1 MRNLFSTRIKIIL
14 VVAGLLAVG
23 LSILSGITN
32 TTPMDLVVQGVLAP
46 FRAAAT
52 TLTSTAEKY
61 YGYMF
66 RYEALAAENEV
77 LQARI
82 AEMEDVAR
90 QADSVS
96 RENERLRRALDLKAT
111 HEDYK
116 LADAY
121 IIGWSSTDWEN
132 TLTINRGTAAGIQEN
147 MCAVTANGEVVGLV
161 TDVGINWAEVTTV
174 LDSTLEISGTIAS
187 SGYNGMVSG
196 GYTEGHETL
205 LQMNYLPSA
214 AIIRNKEQV
223 VTSGSTVYPRGL
235 IMGYIVD
242 AGFEE
247 TGIAKYALLDPAA
260 EISSLEQIFIITQY
274 TTEVVTTPGNSGSS
288 GSAEGAAAETTAP
301 VETTP
306 DGNVG

>member
-1 MRNLFSTRIKIIL
+1 MRNLFTSKIVIIL
-14 VVAGLLAVG
+14 VIAVILAIL
-23 LSILSGITN
+23 LSIFGGIMN
-32 TTPMDLVVQGVLAP
+32 RNPLDLAVQGVLTP

-52 TLTSTAEKY
+52 ALTTTAEKY

-77 LQARI
+77 LKKKI
-82 AEMEDVAR
+82 AEMEDTAR
-90 QADSVS
+90 QAESVS
-96 RENERLRRALDLKAT
+96 RENQRLRKGMNLQET

-116 LADAY
+116 LVDAY
-121 IIGWSSTDWEN
+121 IIGWNSSDWQN
-132 TLTINRGTAAGIQEN
+132 TLTINRGTNSGIQKN
-147 MCAVTANGEVVGLV
+147 MCAVTENGEVVGLV
-161 TDVGINWAEVTTV
+161 TDVGINYAEVTTI

-187 SGYNGMVSG
+187 SGYNGMVRG
-196 GYTEGHETL
+196 GYIDGHQTL

-235 IMGYIVD
+235 IMGNVVD

-260 EISSLEQIFIITQY
+260 EINSLEQVFIITEY
-274 TTEVVTTPGNSGSS
+274 TTESVTP
-288 GSAEGAAAETTAP
+288 AATTAAQGETEATQPTATEETTEP
-301 VETTP
+301 V
-306 DGNVG
+306 GGFG

>member
-1 MRNLFSTRIKIIL
+1 MRNLFSTRVKIIL
-14 VVAGLLAVG
+14 VIAALLTAA
-23 LSILSGITN
+23 LAILSGITN
-32 TTPMDLVVQGVLAP
+32 TTIVDLAVKGVLAP

-52 TLTSTAEKY
+52 ALTTTAEKY

-77 LQARI
+77 LEQRI

-96 RENERLRRALDLKAT
+96 RENERLRQALGLKAT
-111 HEDYK
+111 HEDYV
-116 LADAY
+116 LVDAY
-121 IIGWSSTDWEN
+121 IIGWSSSDWEN

-161 TDVGINWAEVTTV
+161 TEVGINYAEVTTV

-196 GYTEGHETL
+196 GYVEGNETL

-260 EISSLEQIFIITQY
+260 EINSLEQIFIITQY
-274 TTEVVTTPGNSGSS
+274 TTEVTSVTPT
-288 GSAEGAAAETTAP
+288 ETTASEP
-301 VETTP
+301 TEATVETSPETTP

>member
-1 MRNLFSTRIKIIL
+1 MRNLFSTRVKIVL
-14 VVAGLLAVG
+14 VLAALLAAG

-32 TTPMDLVVQGVLAP
+32 TTPVHLLVQGVLAP
-46 FRAAAT
+46 FKGAAT
-52 TLTSTAEKY
+52 ALTSAAETY
-61 YGYMF
+61 YSYMF

-77 LQARI
+77 LQQQI

-90 QADSVS
+90 QADSIS
-96 RENERLRRALDLKAT
+96 RENERLRQLTQLQQT
-111 HEDYK
+111 HEDYEMV
-116 LADAY
+116 DAY
-121 IIGWSSTDWEN
+121 IIGWSSSDWEN
-132 TLTINRGTAAGIQEN
+132 TLTINRGTAAGIDEN
-147 MCAVTANGEVVGLV
+147 MVAVTANGEVVGLV
-161 TDVGINWAEVTTV
+161 TEVGLNYAQVTTV

-196 GYTEGHETL
+196 GYTQGHETL

-260 EISSLEQIFIITQY
+260 EINSLEQVFIITEY
-274 TTEVVTTPGNSGSS
+274 TTEVTSYKPA
-288 GSAEGAAAETTAP
+288 AETEATEPPAPTAAAETIPA
-301 VETTP
+301 
-306 DGNVG
+306 GGIG

>member
-1 MRNLFSTRIKIIL
+1 MRNLFSTRVKIIL
-14 VVAGLLAVG
+14 VIAVLLTAV
-23 LSILSGITN
+23 LAIWSGITN
-32 TTPMDLVVQGVLAP
+32 TTIVDLVVQGALAP
-46 FRAAAT
+46 FRSAAT
-52 TLTSTAEKY
+52 TLTTTAEKY

-77 LQARI
+77 LQQQI

-96 RENERLRRALDLKAT
+96 RENERLRPALGLKSP
-111 HEDYK
+111 HEDYV
-116 LADAY
+116 LVDAY
-121 IIGWSSTDWEN
+121 IIGRSSTDWET
-132 TLTINRGTAAGIQEN
+132 TLTINRGTSAGIQEN
-147 MCAVTANGEVVGLV
+147 MSAVTANGEVVGLV
-161 TDVGINWAEVTTV
+161 TDVGVNWAEVTTV

-196 GYTEGHETL
+196 GYIDGNETL

-260 EISSLEQIFIITQY
+260 EINALEQIFIITQY
-274 TTEVVTTPGNSGSS
+274 TTEVDSSTTTAETAAAESTEAAVTTP
-288 GSAEGAAAETTAP
+288 AETTA
-301 VETTP
+301 

>member
-1 MRNLFSTRIKIIL
+1 MRNLFSTRVKIVL
-14 VVAGLLAVG
+14 VAALLLAAGLA
-23 LSILSGITN
+23 ILSGVTN
-32 TTPMDLVVQGVLAP
+32 TTPVHLVVQGVLAP
-46 FRAAAT
+46 FRGAAT
-52 TLTSTAEKY
+52 ALTSAAETY
-61 YGYMF
+61 YSYMF

-77 LQARI
+77 LQQQI

-90 QADSVS
+90 QADSIS
-96 RENERLRRALDLKAT
+96 RENERLRQLTELQRA
-111 HEDYK
+111 HEDYEMV
-116 LADAY
+116 DAY
-121 IIGWSSTDWEN
+121 IIGWSSSDWQN
-132 TLTINRGTAAGIQEN
+132 TLTINRGTKAGITEN
-147 MCAVTANGEVVGLV
+147 MVAVTANGEVVGLV
-161 TDVGINWAEVTTV
+161 TEVGINWAEVTTV

-187 SGYNGMVSG
+187 SGYNGMVKG

-260 EISSLEQIFIITQY
+260 DINALEQVFIITEY
-274 TTEVVTTPGNSGSS
+274 TTEVTSYAAAGETQATEPP
-288 GSAEGAAAETTAP
+288 AAETVPSDTVPA
-301 VETTP
+301 
-306 DGNVG
+306 GGVG

>member
-1 MRNLFSTRIKIIL
+1 MRNLFSTRVKVIL
-14 VVAGLLAVG
+14 VVAVLLTIG

-32 TTPMDLVVQGVLAP
+32 TTVADLAVGGLLAP

-52 TLTSTAEKY
+52 SLTRTAEKY

-77 LQARI
+77 LEARI

-90 QADSVS
+90 RADSVS
-96 RENERLRRALDLKAT
+96 RENERLRQALDLLAT

-116 LADAY
+116 LVDGY

-132 TLTINRGTAAGIQEN
+132 TLTINRGTTSGIQEN
-147 MCAVTANGEVVGLV
+147 MCAITANGEVVGLV
-161 TDVGINWAEVTTV
+161 TDVGLNWAEVTTI
-174 LDSTLEISGTIAS
+174 LDSTLEISGTISA
-187 SGYNGMVSG
+187 SGYNGMVKG
-196 GYTEGHETL
+196 GYVEGHETL

-235 IMGYIVD
+235 ILGHVVD

-247 TGIAKYALLDPAA
+247 TGVAKYALLKAA
-260 EISSLEQIFIITQY
+260 ADISSLEQVFILTQY
-274 TTEVVTTPGNSGSS
+274 TLE
-288 GSAEGAAAETTAP
+288 
-301 VETTP
+301 
-306 DGNVG
+306 

>member
-1 MRNLFSTRIKIIL
+1 MRNLFTSKIAIIL
-14 VVAGLLAVG
+14 VAALILAIV
-23 LSILSGITN
+23 LSIFGGISN
-32 TTPMDLVVQGVLAP
+32 RNPLDLAVQGVLTP

-52 TLTSTAEKY
+52 ALTSMAEKY

-77 LQARI
+77 LKKQI
-82 AEMEDVAR
+82 AEMEDTAR
-90 QADSVS
+90 QAESVS
-96 RENERLRRALDLKAT
+96 RENQRLRKGMNLLET

-116 LADAY
+116 LVDAY
-121 IIGWSSTDWEN
+121 IIGWNSSDWQN
-132 TLTINRGTAAGIQEN
+132 TLTINRGTNSGIQRN
-147 MCAVTANGEVVGLV
+147 MCAVTENGEVVGLV
-161 TDVGINWAEVTTV
+161 TDVGLNYAEVTTI

-187 SGYNGMVSG
+187 SGYNGMVRG
-196 GYTEGHETL
+196 GYINGHETL

-235 IMGYIVD
+235 IMGNVVD

-260 EISSLEQIFIITQY
+260 EINSLEQIFIITEY
-274 TTEVVTTPGNSGSS
+274 TTESLTPVATTP
-288 GSAEGAAAETTAP
+288 ADDATEPTVAETTEP
-301 VETTP
+301 V
-306 DGNVG
+306 GGFG

>member
-1 MRNLFSTRIKIIL
+1 MRNLFSSKIVIIL
-14 VVAGLLAVG
+14 IIAVILALLLTISG
-23 LSILSGITN
+23 SIMNRNPL
-32 TTPMDLVVQGVLAP
+32 DLAVQGVLTP

-52 TLTSTAEKY
+52 ALTTTAEKY

-77 LQARI
+77 LKKQI
-82 AEMEDVAR
+82 AEMEDTAR
-90 QADSVS
+90 QAESVS
-96 RENERLRRALDLKAT
+96 RENQRLRKGMNLLET

-116 LADAY
+116 LVDAY
-121 IIGWSSTDWEN
+121 IIGWNSSDWQN
-132 TLTINRGTAAGIQEN
+132 TLTINRGTNSGIQKN
-147 MCAVTANGEVVGLV
+147 MCAVTENGEVVGLV
-161 TDVGINWAEVTTV
+161 TDVGINYAEVTTI

-187 SGYNGMVSG
+187 SGYNGMVRG
-196 GYTEGHETL
+196 GYIDGHQTL

-235 IMGYIVD
+235 IMGNVVD

-260 EISSLEQIFIITQY
+260 EINSLEQVFIITEY
-274 TTEVVTTPGNSGSS
+274 TT
-288 GSAEGAAAETTAP
+288 
-301 VETTP
+301 
-306 DGNVG
+306 D

>member
-1 MRNLFSTRIKIIL
+1 MRNLFSTKVKVIL
-14 VVAGLLAVG
+14 VVAALLTVG

-32 TTPMDLVVQGVLAP
+32 TSVVDLAVKGVLAP

-52 TLTSTAEKY
+52 ALTTTAEKY

-77 LQARI
+77 LKKQI
-82 AEMEDVAR
+82 AEMEDTAR
-90 QADSVS
+90 QAESVS
-96 RENERLRRALDLKAT
+96 RENQRLRKGMNLQET
-111 HEDYK
+111 HEDYV
-116 LADAY
+116 LVDAY
-121 IIGWSSTDWEN
+121 IIGWNSSDWEN
-132 TLTINRGTAAGIQEN
+132 TLTINRGTNSGIQRN
-147 MCAVTANGEVVGLV
+147 MCAVTENGEVVGLV
-161 TDVGINWAEVTTV
+161 TDVGINYAEVTTI

-187 SGYNGMVSG
+187 SGYNGMVRG
-196 GYTEGHETL
+196 GYIDGHETL

-235 IMGYIVD
+235 IMGNVVD

-260 EISSLEQIFIITQY
+260 EISSLEQIFIITEY
-274 TTEVVTTPGNSGSS
+274 TTESVTPVATTP
-288 GSAEGAAAETTAP
+288 AENATEPTVEETTEP
-301 VETTP
+301 V
-306 DGNVG
+306 GGFG